1 MNSIRILLASVT
13 LAGTSS
19 AAAAQAVT
27 VYDPGA
33 SARANVKVSYGGHGP
48 DLDASVE
55 SPLLMTFVRVRGA
68 IGRGNWVGVAE
79 THPPSGSDP
88 SVTRLAGAVMITGH
102 FAARGR
108 PPEDY
113 VRWYVGAGITALVPR
128 GVGMD
133 RQRGTR
139 VILGVDFSGE
149 RWTVAPELEFDI
161 PRHSDVSRPFRGDDL
176 VPTARIGLAL
186 RRHF

>member
-1 MNSIRILLASVT
+1 MRLRHTVT
-13 LAGTSS
+13 I
-19 AAAAQAVT
+19 
-27 VYDPGA
+27 YDPGA
-33 SARANVKVSYGGHGP
+33 SARASVKVGYGGHGP

-55 SPLLMTFVRVRGA
+55 SPLVLNFIRVRGS
-68 IGRGNWVGVAE
+68 IGQGNWVGMAE
-79 THPPSGSDP
+79 THPPAGSDP
-88 SVTRLAGAVMITGH
+88 SVTRLAGALMITGH
-102 FAARGR
+102 LTARGR

-139 VILGVDFSGE
+139 VILGLDFSGE
-149 RWTVAPELEFDI
+149 RWTVAPELEVDVSR
-161 PRHSDVSRPFRGDDL
+161 PDDVSRPFHGDDL
-176 VPTARIGLAL
+176 VPTARFGLAL